1 VPTLPTD
8 NVIRSIV
15 FLEGMMSI
23 FRMKSLAAKLILVTG
38 VAIALVL
45 FISNFYLISQT
56 RDRVQTLTMDQANTE
71 AKSISNEIAANIG
84 ELASAARSMAGVVG
98 RAHAGHSLDRKGMIN
113 ILKANVEQNA
123 FAFGSWFCEQLG
135 ALDGK
140 TTELANNK
148 DEGVN
153 EKGAFTP
160 YWSKTKDGGIQ
171 YSTFDNDYTAEWW
184 KLAADSGKGAITSPY
199 MAEGTDVPTLMSSIA
214 YPVLSNGKMIGVAG
228 VDISLASLSDKL
240 QKLHPFGSGRVML
253 LSQGGKW
260 LVAPDAKLLMK
271 DYQGDGLDA
280 IKAALTSAT
289 PGLVKDLGKDTSEP
303 YDRVVYPFAVPGLN
317 ATWVVLVDV
326 PHSAVAGPV
335 TDQTYTMIIAGLIV
349 LAAVMLALYFAV
361 RSFVQLPLGGLV
373 SSVGS
378 LSAGNYAEP
387 VAGQD
392 RADEI
397 GSVAKALDGFRFA
410 LADTKRLESEAN
422 EQRHAAESERTRS
435 ETERNDSIVLQRRIV
450 STLGESLAELSRGN
464 LGHRI
469 AETFPGEYAQLKED
483 FNNALASL
491 EETIS
496 TMNLS
501 VGNIGNGTGEISN
514 SASDLARRTEQQAAS
529 LEETAAALN
538 ELTAQVNSS
547 AENARTAAASVHAA
561 SEDAEKSGGI
571 VQKAIASMQGIEQS
585 STEVS
590 RIIGVIDEIAF
601 QTNLLA
607 LNAGVEAARAGE
619 AGKGFAV
626 VAQEVRELAQR
637 SANAAKEI
645 KTLINT
651 SAGQVKEG
659 VDLVGRT
666 GGALHKIAE
675 QVMEINGLIRQISA
689 SASEQAIGLKEI
701 NSAMNQ
707 MDQVTQQNAA
717 MVEETTAAS
726 VALNDEAQTLKALV
740 SRFRISSQG
749 RQPVAAA
756 TLRAA
761 AQQMRAPAPARRAA
775 PAPARRPQPQTQGAT
790 ALAQDDWE
798 EF

>member
-1 VPTLPTD
+1 
-8 NVIRSIV
+8 
-15 FLEGMMSI
+15 MSI

-38 VAIALVL
+38 LAIALVL
-45 FISNFYLISQT
+45 FISNVFLISQT
-56 RDRVQTLTMDQANTE
+56 RDRVQQLTMDQANSE
-71 AKSISNEIAANIG
+71 AKSISNGIAADIG
-84 ELASAARSMAGVVG
+84 ELASAARSMAAVIG
-98 RAHAGHSLDRKGMIN
+98 RGHEGHTFDRKGVIT

-123 FAFGSWFCEQLG
+123 FAFGSWFCEQTG
-135 ALDGK
+135 TFDGR
-140 TTELANNK
+140 TTELANNV
-148 DEGVN
+148 DQGVN
-153 EKGAFTP
+153 AKGAFAP

-171 YSTFDNDYTAEWW
+171 FSTFDNDYTAAWW
-184 KLAADSGKGAITSPY
+184 KLAADSGRGAITPPY
-199 MAEGTDVPTLMSSIA
+199 MAEGTDVPTTMSSIA
-214 YPVLSNGKMIGVAG
+214 YPVMSGGKMIGVSG
-228 VDISLASLSDKL
+228 VDISLASLSEKL
-240 QKLHPFGSGRVML
+240 QKLRPFGSGRVLL
-253 LSQGGKW
+253 LSQDNKW
-260 LVAPDAKLLMK
+260 LVAPKPALLTK
-271 DYQGDGLDA
+271 DYDGAGADA
-280 IKAALTSAT
+280 VKNALTSST
-289 PGLVKDLGKDTSEP
+289 QGLIKNLDDGGAEEF
-303 YDRVVYPFAVPGLN
+303 DRVVYPFAVPGLN

-326 PHSAVAGPV
+326 PHSTIAAPV
-335 TDQTYTMIIAGLIV
+335 RDQTLMMIVGGILV
-349 LAAVMLALYFAV
+349 LAAVMLALYAAV
-361 RSFVQLPLGGLV
+361 RSFVQRPLGGLV
-373 SSVGS
+373 ASVKR
-378 LSAGNYAEP
+378 LSAGEYAEP
-387 VAGQD
+387 VAGQE

-397 GSVAKALDGFRFA
+397 GSVAKALEGFRFA
-410 LADTKRLESEAN
+410 LADTQRLEAEAN
-422 EQRHAAESERTRS
+422 DQRQAAESERYRS
-435 ETERNDSIVLQRRIV
+435 EAERGETVALQRRIV
-450 STLGESLAELSRGN
+450 SVLGQSLSELSKGN
-464 LGHRI
+464 LSHRI
-469 AETFPGEYAQLKED
+469 AEDFPGEYAQLKQD
-483 FNNALASL
+483 FNAALLSL
-491 EETIS
+491 EETVQ

-501 VGNIGNGTGEISN
+501 VGNIGSGTSEISN

-547 AENARTAAASVHAA
+547 AENARVAAGSVNAA
-561 SEDAEKSGGI
+561 SEDAGRSGEI

-585 STEVS
+585 SLEVS

-645 KTLINT
+645 KTLINA

-717 MVEETTAAS
+717 MVEEATAAS
-726 VALNDEAQTLKALV
+726 VTLNDEAQTLKALV
-740 SRFRISSQG
+740 ARFRISAQAS
-749 RQPVAAA
+749 RNNTAS
-756 TLRAA
+756 LHAA
-761 AQQMRAPAPARRAA
+761 AQQMRAPAPARRA
-775 PAPARRPQPQTQGAT
+775 PAPSMPARKQQPLVHGAN

>member
-1 VPTLPTD
+1 
-8 NVIRSIV
+8 
-15 FLEGMMSI
+15 MSI

-38 VAIALVL
+38 IAIALVL
-45 FISNFYLISQT
+45 FVSNFYLISQT
-56 RDRVQTLTMDQANTE
+56 RDRVQSLTMDQANTE

-84 ELASAARSMAGVVG
+84 ELASAARSMAGIIG
-98 RAHAGHSLDRKGMIN
+98 RAHEGHSLDRKGIIN
-113 ILKANVEQNA
+113 VLKANVEQNA

-135 ALDGK
+135 AFDGK

-148 DEGVN
+148 DQGVN
-153 EKGAFTP
+153 DKGAFTP

-184 KLAADSGKGAITSPY
+184 KLAADSGRGAITSPY
-199 MAEGTDVPTLMSSIA
+199 LAEGTDVPVTMSSIA
-214 YPVLSNGKMIGVAG
+214 YPVMSGGKMIGVAG

-240 QKLHPFGSGRVML
+240 QKLHPFGTGRVML

-280 IKAALTSAT
+280 VKAALSNAT
-289 PGLVKDLGKDTSEP
+289 PGLVKDLGTDTNEP

-326 PHSAVAGPV
+326 PHSAIAAPV
-335 TDQTYTMIIAGLIV
+335 RDQTYTMIAGGLIV

-361 RSFVQLPLGGLV
+361 RSFVQRPLSGLV
-373 SSVGS
+373 ASVND

-397 GSVAKALDGFRFA
+397 GSVAKALEGFRFA
-410 LADTKRLESEAN
+410 LADTRRLENEAN
-422 EQRHAAESERTRS
+422 EQRHAAESERSRS
-435 ETERNDSIVLQRRIV
+435 ETERSESVALQRHIV
-450 STLGESLAELSRGN
+450 SILGHGLSELSQGN

-469 AETFPGEYAQLKED
+469 ADDFPGEYAKLKQD
-483 FNNALASL
+483 FNAALASL
-491 EETIS
+491 EETIR

-547 AENARTAAASVHAA
+547 AENARTAASSVSAA

-571 VQKAIASMQGIEQS
+571 VQQAIASMQGIEQS
-585 STEVS
+585 SQEVS

-666 GGALHKIAE
+666 GGALHEIAK

-726 VALNDEAQTLKALV
+726 VALNDEAQTLRALV
-740 SRFRISSQG
+740 ARFRISGQG
-749 RQPVAAA
+749 QNAAA
-756 TLRAA
+756 VLRAT
-761 AQQMRAPAPARRAA
+761 AQQMRAPAPARHAA
-775 PAPARRPQPQTQGAT
+775 PAAAPARKAQPQVHGAT
-790 ALAQDDWE
+790 ALARDDWE

>member
-1 VPTLPTD
+1 
-8 NVIRSIV
+8 
-15 FLEGMMSI
+15 MMSI
-23 FRMKSLAAKLILVTG
+23 FRTKSLAAKLITVTG
-38 VAIALVL
+38 IAIALVL
-45 FISNFYLISQT
+45 FVSNFLLIAQT
-56 RDRVQTLTMDQANTE
+56 RDRVQTLTMDQANSE
-71 AKSISNEIAANIG
+71 AKSISNEVAANIG
-84 ELASAARSMAGVVG
+84 ELASAARSMAGIIG
-98 RAHAGHSLDRKGMIN
+98 RAHEGQNLDRKGITN
-113 ILKANVEQNA
+113 ILKANLEQNA

-135 ALDGK
+135 AFDGK
-140 TTELANNK
+140 TMELANNK
-148 DEGVN
+148 EQAVN
-153 EKGAFTP
+153 DKGAFTP

-171 YSTFDNDYTAEWW
+171 FSTFNNDYTAEWW
-184 KLAADSGKGAITSPY
+184 SLAATSGKGAITAPY
-199 MAEGTDVPTLMSSIA
+199 MAEGTEVPTTMSSIA
-214 YPVLSNGKMIGVAG
+214 YPVMSGGKLLGVAG

-240 QKLHPFGSGRVML
+240 QKLHPFGTGRVML
-253 LSQGGKW
+253 LSQSGKW
-260 LVAPDAKLLMK
+260 LVSADPKLLMK
-271 DYQGDGLDA
+271 DYQGAGA
-280 IKAALTSAT
+280 EIVKSAVTSAT
-289 PGLVKDLGKDTSEP
+289 PAIVKDLGEDTNEP
-303 YDRVVYPFAVPGLN
+303 FDRVVYPFAVPGLN

-335 TDQTYTMIIAGLIV
+335 RDQTYMMIAGGLIV
-349 LAAVMLALYFAV
+349 LAAVMLALFFAV
-361 RSFVQLPLGGLV
+361 RTFVQKPLGGLV
-373 SSVGS
+373 ASVNG
-378 LSAGNYAEP
+378 LIAGRYGEP
-387 VAGQD
+387 VTGQD

-397 GSVAKALDGFRFA
+397 GSVAKALEGFRFA
-410 LADTKRLESEAN
+410 LADTRRLEADAN
-422 EQRHAAESERTRS
+422 EQRHAAEDERTRS
-435 ETERNDSIVLQRRIV
+435 ETERSDSISTQRRIV
-450 STLGESLAELSRGN
+450 SILGNSLSELSNGN

-469 AETFPGEYAQLKED
+469 ADEFPGEYAKLKED
-483 FNNALASL
+483 FNAALTSL
-491 EETIS
+491 EETIQ

-501 VGNIGNGTGEISN
+501 VGNIGNGTGEIST

-547 AENARTAAASVHAA
+547 AENARTAAGSVNAA
-561 SEDAEKSGGI
+561 SEDAGKSGEI
-571 VQKAIASMQGIEQS
+571 VQKAIASMRGIEQS

-637 SANAAKEI
+637 SATAAKEI

-659 VDLVGRT
+659 VDLVGRA
-666 GGALHKIAE
+666 GDALHKIAD
-675 QVMEINGLIRQISA
+675 QVVEINGLIRQISS

-740 SRFRISSQG
+740 SRFRISGHQAQSVSS
-749 RQPVAAA
+749 PSAA
-756 TLRAA
+756 LRAT
-761 AQQMRAPAPARRAA
+761 AQQMRAPAIRRPAPFAPVSTPARK
-775 PAPARRPQPQTQGAT
+775 PQPQSHGTS
-790 ALAQDDWE
+790 ALARDDWE

>member
-1 VPTLPTD
+1 
-8 NVIRSIV
+8 
-15 FLEGMMSI
+15 MST

-38 VAIALVL
+38 VAITLVL
-45 FISNFYLISQT
+45 IVSNVFLISQT
-56 RDRVQTLTMDQANTE
+56 RDRVEQLTMAEANSE
-71 AKSISNEIAANIG
+71 AKSISNEIAANVG
-84 ELASAARSMAGVVG
+84 ELASAARSMAAVIG
-98 RAHAGHSLDRKGMIN
+98 RGHEGHTFDRKGIIN

-140 TTELANNK
+140 TTELAGNK
-148 DEGVN
+148 DLAGN
-153 EKGAFTP
+153 DKGAFTP

-171 YSTFDNDYTAEWW
+171 FSTFDNDYSAAWW
-184 KLAADSGKGAITSPY
+184 KLAADSGKGAITPPY
-199 MAEGTDVPTLMSSIA
+199 LAEGTEVPTTMSSIA
-214 YPVLSNGKMIGVAG
+214 YPVMSGGKLIGVSG
-228 VDISLASLSDKL
+228 VDISLASLSTKL
-240 QKLHPFGSGRVML
+240 QSLRPFGSGRVL
-253 LSQGGKW
+253 LVSQDNKW
-260 LVAPDAKLLMK
+260 LVAPSADLLMK
-271 DYQGDGLDA
+271 DYSGGGADA
-280 IKAALTSAT
+280 IKAALTSSTA
-289 PGLVKDLGKDTSEP
+289 GLVKNLADDGKEAF
-303 YDRVVYPFAVPGLN
+303 DRVVYPFAVPGVN

-326 PHSAVAGPV
+326 PHSAIAAPV
-335 TDQTYTMIIAGLIV
+335 RDQTRMMVIGGILV
-349 LAAVMLALYFAV
+349 LAAVMLALYAAV
-361 RSFVQLPLGGLV
+361 RRFVQKPLGGLIA
-373 SSVGS
+373 SVNG
-378 LSAGNYAEP
+378 LSAGNYAAP
-387 VAGQD
+387 VEGQA

-410 LADTKRLESEAN
+410 LADAKRLEIEADD
-422 EQRHAAESERTRS
+422 QRRAAEGERHRS
-435 ETERNDSIVLQRRIV
+435 ETERGETVALQRRIV
-450 STLGESLAELSRGN
+450 TILGRSLAELSGGN

-469 AETFPGEYAQLKED
+469 AEDFPGEYASLKQD
-483 FNNALASL
+483 FNAALASL
-491 EETIS
+491 EETVQ

-501 VGNIGNGTGEISN
+501 VGNIGGGTSEISN

-538 ELTAQVNSS
+538 QLTAQVNSS
-547 AENARTAAASVHAA
+547 AENARTAASSVSAA
-561 SEDAEKSGGI
+561 SEDAERSGEI
-571 VQKAIASMQGIEQS
+571 VQKAIASMHGIEQS
-585 STEVS
+585 SQEVS

-666 GGALHKIAE
+666 GNALHKIAE

-701 NSAMNQ
+701 NSAVNQ

-726 VALNDEAQTLKALV
+726 VALNDEAQTLKTLV
-740 SRFRISSQG
+740 TRFRTSGSG
-749 RQPVAAA
+749 ESHASV
-756 TLRAA
+756 LRAA
-761 AQQMRAPAPARRAA
+761 AQQMRSPGPARAAAA
-775 PAPARRPQPQTQGAT
+775 PPAVRRPQPQTQGAT
-790 ALAQDDWE
+790 ALAQSEWE

>member
-1 VPTLPTD
+1 
-8 NVIRSIV
+8 
-15 FLEGMMSI
+15 MSI
-23 FRMKSLAAKLILVTG
+23 LRMKSLAAKLILVTG

-45 FISNFYLISQT
+45 FISNFFLISQT
-56 RDRVQTLTMDQANTE
+56 RDRVQALTLDQATAE
-71 AKSISNEIAANIG
+71 AKSISNEVAANIG
-84 ELASAARSMAGVVG
+84 ELGGAARAMAGVIG
-98 RAHAGHSLDRKGMIN
+98 RGHAGHTLDRKGIVN

-123 FAFGSWFCEQLG
+123 FAFGSWFCEQIG
-135 ALDGK
+135 MFDGR

-153 EKGAFTP
+153 ENGAFAP
-160 YWSKTKDGGIQ
+160 YWSKSQDGGIQ
-171 YSTFDNDYTAEWW
+171 FSTFNNDYTADWW
-184 KLAADSGKGAITSPY
+184 KLAATTGKGAITSPY
-199 MAEGTDVPTLMSSIA
+199 LAEGTDVPTTLSSIA
-214 YPVLSNGKMIGVAG
+214 FPVISNGKMIGVSG
-228 VDISLASLSDKL
+228 VDISLNSLSEKL
-240 QKLHPFGSGRVML
+240 QKLHPFGTGRVML
-253 LSQGGKW
+253 ISQSGKW
-260 LVAPDAKLLMK
+260 IVAPDAKLLMK
-271 DYQGDGLDA
+271 EYQDA
-280 IKAALTSAT
+280 GADAVKAALGSQT
-289 PGLVKDLGKDTSEP
+289 PGLIRDLSSNADEP
-303 YDRVVYPFAVPGLN
+303 FDRVVYPFAVPGLN

-326 PHSAVAGPV
+326 PHSAISAPV
-335 TDQTYTMIIAGLIV
+335 TDQTYMMIISGLIV
-349 LAAVMLALYFAV
+349 LAAVMFALYFAV
-361 RSFVQLPLGGLV
+361 RSFVQKPLSGLV
-373 SSVGS
+373 ASVSS
-378 LSAGNYAEP
+378 LSAGNYADP
-387 VAGQD
+387 VAGQE

-397 GSVAKALDGFRFA
+397 GSVAKALEGFRFA
-410 LADTKRLESEAN
+410 LADTRRLEAEAIEQRSAAEGERSRSEA
-422 EQRHAAESERTRS
+422 ERAETAS
-435 ETERNDSIVLQRRIV
+435 LQRRIV
-450 STLGESLAELSRGN
+450 STLGSSLAELSNGN
-464 LGHRI
+464 LAYRI
-469 AETFPGEYAQLKED
+469 SEEFPGEYAKLKQD
-483 FNNALASL
+483 FNDALASM
-491 EETIS
+491 EDAVQ

-501 VGNIGNGTGEISN
+501 VGNIGNGTGEISD

-547 AENARTAAASVHAA
+547 AENARTAATSVNAA
-561 SEDAEKSGGI
+561 SEDASKSGEI
-571 VQKAIASMQGIEQS
+571 VQKAIASMHGIEQS
-585 STEVS
+585 SQEVS

-637 SANAAKEI
+637 SATAAKEI

-659 VDLVGRT
+659 VDLVGRA

-726 VALNDEAQTLKALV
+726 VALNDEAQTLKSLV
-740 SRFRISSQG
+740 ARFRISG
-749 RQPVAAA
+749 RHTEAAHA
-756 TLRAA
+756 GPAQLRAT
-761 AQQMRAPAPARRAA
+761 AQMMRAPAPSRAA
-775 PAPARRPQPQTQGAT
+775 PAARRAQPQTQGAT